1 MPQMLHLER
10 RLFESRGCLI
20 VVLRDFIGSRDFTIY
35 EIRKGC
41 SMWSVRYP
49 VNTDDCMNP
58 LPEGW
63 SIRSIVWSNVLGEKE
78 EAYYFWS
85 HHLSGKVVEYN
96 IISKTLHEIY
106 DIGSNQ
112 LDDND
117 LDEFIPPFVV
127 DHTIISQESTTATE
141 ENFDRGSGGG
151 ERSQQLRSKKEV

>member
-10 RLFESRGCLI
+10 RLFESCGCLI

-58 LPEGW
+58 LPERW

-78 EAYYFWS
+78 EDSFLVIN
-85 HHLSGKVVEYN
+85 LSGKVIEYN
-96 IISKTLHEIY
+96 IVSKTLREIY

-127 DHTIISQESTTATE
+127 DHNIYKFIMIFFKFVIIRLCSM
-141 ENFDRGSGGG
+141 
-151 ERSQQLRSKKEV
+151 LV